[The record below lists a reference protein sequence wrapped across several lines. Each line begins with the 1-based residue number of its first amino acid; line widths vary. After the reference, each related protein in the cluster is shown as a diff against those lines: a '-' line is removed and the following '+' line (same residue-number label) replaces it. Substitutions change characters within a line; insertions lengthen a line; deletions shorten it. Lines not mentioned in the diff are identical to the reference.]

1 MKEYGVNENY
11 LFDEEDLLARA
22 NIPKVSR
29 CLKEIAIIVSIP
41 DGKLANCKT
50 QTDYLPI

>member
-11 LFDEEDLLARA
+11 LFDEEDLLDRA

-29 CLKEIAIIVSIP
+29 CLKEIAIIVSIR
-41 DGKLANCKT
+41 DEKIANCKT
-50 QTDYLPI
+50 QTHYQPI

>member
-11 LFDEEDLLARA
+11 LFEEEDLLDRA

-29 CLKEIAIIVSIP
+29 CLKEIAIIVSISAR
-41 DGKLANCKT
+41 KLAKIKT
-50 QTDYLPI
+50 QHTVRT